1 MQSATLSLSTTVL
14 TSSVGIDQIGV
25 AIASVC
31 IAPAFYMVASECQR
45 LGTACWYDVTLP
57 RSVPLLLSI
66 EGGGWG
72 GTETLVTDLNF
83 LVPLLGW
90 PSPPPLPVPSP
101 SISPVPSPSIYPAP
115 SPSPPSLPRPPPS
128 PLPPAPSGK
137 RFVRVVTFKA
147 VVAGSVDTFDRPA
160 FKFKFAKML
169 SVNEDLITLAVE
181 AASVKVTANITS
193 PDAEVAKK
201 VAEKIVSVPT
211 QELSRALNVQVEY
224 VEPPSVSLGV
234 ELDPTPGNN
243 LAISA
248 TIAILS
254 VGFLFGLGALWY
266 RHYRSSMS
274 KNKAL
279 KEIGMGHLHE
289 SNGPPISKEKGDV
302 RLVAHGQVLSDNV

>member
-1 MQSATLSLSTTVL
+1 
-14 TSSVGIDQIGV
+14 
-25 AIASVC
+25 
-31 IAPAFYMVASECQR
+31 
-45 LGTACWYDVTLP
+45 
-57 RSVPLLLSI
+57 LLSI

-201 VAEKIVSVPT
+201 VAEKIASVPT
-211 QELSRALNVQVEY
+211 QDLSSTLDVQVEY

-234 ELDPTPGNN
+234 EPDPTPGDN
-243 LAISA
+243 LAIFA
-248 TIAILS
+248 VVAIVCVVFLAS
-254 VGFLFGLGALWY
+254 VGALWS
-266 RHYRSSMS
+266 RHYRSSLS
-274 KNKAL
+274 KRKAL
-279 KEIGMGHLHE
+279 KEIGLGQLHE
-289 SNGPPISKEKGDV
+289 TNGAPRSNNNGDVHNKGNV
-302 RLVAHGQVLSDNV
+302 RLVATGHALSDNV